1 MSLAGSTDIGLL
13 PEFSTPVEKP
23 VENAGK
29 RVMRTSKGRVLRHF
43 FEAKARRSRFEA
55 IFRERGR
62 IPAASSGRG

>member
-1 MSLAGSTDIGLL
+1 MSVPGRTDIGLL

-29 RVMRTSKGRVLRHF
+29 LALRTSKGRVLRHF

-55 IFRERGR
+55 IFRERGQ
-62 IPAASSGRG
+62 IPSASSGRG